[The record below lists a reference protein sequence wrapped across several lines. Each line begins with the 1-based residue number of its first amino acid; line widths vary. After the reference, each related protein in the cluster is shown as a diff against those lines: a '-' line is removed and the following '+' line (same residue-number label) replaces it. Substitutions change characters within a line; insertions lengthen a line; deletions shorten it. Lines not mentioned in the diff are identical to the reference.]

1 MGFYSDTRQTTD
13 PQRARI
19 SIPGKEGMTMADKL
33 IQPKIEGTLHIHVTE
48 NIQIDALTEIFRSVG
63 TLTGHPLCGILGVDV
78 RLSADKPA

>member
-13 PQRARI
+13 PQRALI
-19 SIPGKEGMTMADKL
+19 SIPGKEGMTMSDK

-48 NIQIDALTEIFRSVG
+48 NIQIEALTEIFRSVG